1 MAKKLDAER
10 IEQARHQKGK
20 SSSREAEISHI
31 RDTIDKNRRGER
43 KVTVIK
49 PERKEYACQDTAAKL
64 RVAAYCRVSTQE
76 DAQAGSFE
84 MQVQH
89 FKKTIEQN
97 PQYEMVKI
105 YADEGISGTSM
116 DKRKGF
122 MTMIEDAKAGK
133 IDLILTKSISRFGRN
148 IVDIL
153 TTLRE
158 LNDLSHPVAV
168 MFEQEGINTSSGG
181 NKLII
186 SILSALAELESQQ
199 KSLAIKEGIRYRMQE
214 GLYKFSV
221 HNTLGYY
228 RDYTGR
234 VKIEPAEAEIVRYIY
249 DSFLEGA
256 SCQDIADALTKQG
269 IRSPK
274 GMESWPYRTIHNILK
289 NEKYCGD
296 VLYQK
301 TYTKDYLTHKSVVNR
316 DVLTQWHWEND
327 HPAII
332 PREKW
337 LQVQIVLSQG
347 QPGKRK
353 KAVANMKKKFV
364 LARVK
369 SGALSGFF
377 LLDSNWS
384 KEEREQVIQII
395 NDINGLEE
403 PDAERN
409 D

>member
-1 MAKKLDAER
+1 MSKKLDAER
-10 IEQARHQKGK
+10 IEKARHQKEK
-20 SSSREAEISHI
+20 SSNRDAEIAHI
-31 RDTIDKNRRGER
+31 RETIDKNRRGER

-49 PERKEYACQDTAAKL
+49 PERTEYACLGTAAKI
-64 RVAAYCRVSTQE
+64 RTAAYCRVSTQE

-89 FKKTIEQN
+89 FKHLIEQN

-105 YADEGISGTSM
+105 YTDEGISGTSK

-122 MTMIEDAKAGK
+122 MEMIEDATAGK

-148 IVDIL
+148 IVDII
-153 TTLRE
+153 TTLQE
-158 LNDLSHPVAV
+158 LNNLPNPVAV
-168 MFEQEGINTSSGG
+168 VFEQEGINTSNGG

-249 DSFLEGA
+249 DSFWEGA
-256 SCQDIADALTKQG
+256 SCQDIANALTKQG

-274 GMESWPYRTIHNILK
+274 GMSRWPYRTIYNILK

-301 TYTKDYLTHKSVVNR
+301 TYTKDYLTHKSVINR

-332 PREKW
+332 TREKW
-337 LQVQIVLSQG
+337 LQVQALLSQG
-347 QPGKRK
+347 HPGKRK
-353 KAVANMKKKFV
+353 KAIANMKKKFV

-369 SGALSGFF
+369 SGALSGYF
-377 LLDSNWS
+377 LLDSTWS

-395 NDINGLEE
+395 KGINGIEE

-409 D
+409 E